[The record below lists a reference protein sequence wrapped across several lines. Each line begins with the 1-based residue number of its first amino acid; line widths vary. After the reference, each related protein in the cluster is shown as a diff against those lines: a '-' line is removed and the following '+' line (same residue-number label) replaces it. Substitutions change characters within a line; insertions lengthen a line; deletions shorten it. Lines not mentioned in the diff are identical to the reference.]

1 MQNKRIL
8 FINFGGIGDEIL
20 FLPSIL
26 SAKKQFPDSYI
37 TLALEERSKGITSLT
52 NVIDET
58 ICVSLNKKPSPLVG
72 GVNESPNQDYR
83 PSPLVGGGVNV
94 TSNQSHRPSPLVGEG
109 GTKCRM
115 RGTIKNYF
123 ELFKLLV
130 KIWLGKYDLVVSSGS
145 NKFIS
150 IFLFLTFIKE
160 RYGYNT
166 GKLSEILL
174 TKAIPLNKNQYA
186 VNMYHDLVTPI
197 TDIKTPLPEINIS
210 NRYTNPDTVLIH
222 PGVSKMS
229 VEKGMIKTIRPKE
242 WAEVIERL
250 YASGKVKIQ
259 LIGGPDDKECI
270 ETIQKLV
277 SPEKF
282 ENLYGKT
289 KNLKELAELISFSEK
304 FLCSDSAPLH
314 IAVALGVKTYVIFG
328 STDDKK
334 LIPKSGR
341 VIPIKANC
349 NCPLQP
355 CLWEKRQ
362 TTCEELT
369 CLKIPPEK
377 VVDIVLSK

>member
-26 SAKKQFPDSYI
+26 SVKKQFPDSHI

-52 NVIDET
+52 DVIDET
-58 ICVSLNKKPSPLVG
+58 LFANIKG
-72 GVNESPNQDYR
+72 GKWD
-83 PSPLVGGGVNV
+83 
-94 TSNQSHRPSPLVGEG
+94 
-109 GTKCRM
+109 K
-115 RGTIKNYF
+115 YF
-123 ELFKLLV
+123 ALFKLLI
-130 KIWLGKYDLVVSSGS
+130 KIWLGKYDLVISSGS

-160 RYGYNT
+160 RYGYDT
-166 GKLSEILL
+166 GKLSRIFL

-197 TDIKTPLPEINIS
+197 TDIKTPLPELNIS
-210 NRYTNPDTVLIH
+210 NRYMSPNTVLIH
-222 PGVSKMS
+222 PGVSKIS
-229 VEKGMIKTIRPKE
+229 VEKGMIKTISAKE
-242 WAEVIERL
+242 WAEVIENL
-250 YASGKVKIQ
+250 YKSGKVKIQ

-270 ETIQKLV
+270 ESIQKMV

-289 KNLKELAELISFSEK
+289 KNLKDLAELISASEK

-314 IAVALGVKTYVIFG
+314 IAVALGTKTYVIFG

-334 LIPKSGR
+334 LIPQSDR
-341 VIPIKANC
+341 VVPIKADC
-349 NCPLQP
+349 DCPLQP

-362 TTCEELT
+362 TTCRDLK

-377 VVDIVLSK
+377 IAEVVLNK